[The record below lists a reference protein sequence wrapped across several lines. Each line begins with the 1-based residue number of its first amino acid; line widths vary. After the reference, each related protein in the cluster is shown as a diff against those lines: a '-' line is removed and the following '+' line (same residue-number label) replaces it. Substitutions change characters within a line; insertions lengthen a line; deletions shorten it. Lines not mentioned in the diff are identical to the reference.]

1 MNSQKG
7 EKDEKPIMTII
18 FYDGHSGDEV
28 SKADFYTV
36 DVARRFIYNVLNDP
50 ESVFGIGEI
59 RIELSPAVY
68 SMLKE
73 QREYGG

>member
-1 MNSQKG
+1 M
-7 EKDEKPIMTII
+7 EKETKNKEEKPIIKVV

-28 SKADFYTV
+28 SKVVFYTV

-59 RIELSPAVY
+59 KIELSPAVY
-68 SMLKE
+68 TTLKGE
-73 QREYGG
+73 C